1 MHYTYTEYHD
11 LREGLFVCIEITRMP
26 GSASAHGAAALIPS
40 ESQSL
45 TLVRMEFPHIRTAL
59 DLDLN
64 ARDLVGLIGVIDRVV
79 FFACFHREADVAVIR
94 PTFGEPVVRL
104 RSVAQDRPFDIGD
117 HLTSRG
123 C

>member
-59 DLDLN
+59 DLDAAIRALRNQAALELERWGGVVGKN
-64 ARDLVGLIGVIDRVV
+64 AGI
-79 FFACFHREADVAVIR
+79 
-94 PTFGEPVVRL
+94 
-104 RSVAQDRPFDIGD
+104 QDAT
-117 HLTSRG
+117 L
-123 C
+123 